1 MKRFL
6 TLFLALA
13 LIFSTIACS
22 GEQNMKDNSQ
32 TTSAT
37 ANGTQLPTHTAA
49 TTTEATSTEPSAP
62 NAPPSF
68 YAGYARADITP
79 TFPVPLND
87 SISTGVGDKIYVT
100 VVAVSDGEDK
110 ALIITADFKYTDST
124 VLSRTRLAARKH
136 GVSEENVLISA
147 THSHSS
153 VDYLGNSYPLLR
165 WKNIYYDAVD
175 EAIEAALADLKPT
188 TAEIGE
194 GRTPNFAFVRR
205 YYMEDGSFKSIH
217 HANPSTDYKE
227 HETEADDQLQVIRFD
242 REGGKDIVL
251 VNWQAHVAHAII
263 EFGGLISSDLV
274 GIMRNGA
281 EERFDVHFAYFAGAS
296 GNINLYSH
304 AGRQIYK
311 SYIHVGRA
319 LVDVLGTTLEDMTP
333 VELGKIQV
341 ESTVY
346 KARIDHSRDDL
357 YDKAM
362 LVSNY
367 DGTFAEKTTYAKSI
381 GFHSRYEAGS
391 IITKHNLGES
401 QDMPISALSFGD
413 ISFCAVPYEMFDTNG
428 MEVKN
433 ASKFKSTFI
442 CTSANGRF
450 GYIASDLGFQNGG
463 YEVYSCRFVR
473 GTGEEIANEYISL
486 LEKLYNQK

>member
-6 TLFLALA
+6 LTVLAVI
-13 LIFSTIACS
+13 LILGAVACDTGNSDTPANQTSSSEPSKADATTAEATS
-22 GEQNMKDNSQ
+22 GEQIPQ
-32 TTSAT
+32 V
-37 ANGTQLPTHTAA
+37 
-49 TTTEATSTEPSAP
+49 TE
-62 NAPPSF
+62 PSF

-79 TFPVPLND
+79 DFPVPLDNGM
-87 SISTGVGDKIYVT
+87 SIGVGDKIYVT
-100 VVAVSDGEDK
+100 VIAISDGENK
-110 ALIITADFKYTDST
+110 GLLITGDFKYSDGT
-124 VLSRTRLAARKH
+124 VLSRTRLSAEKH
-136 GVSEENVLISA
+136 GVPKENVILSA

-165 WKNIYYDAVD
+165 WKNIYYDAID

-188 TAEIGE
+188 TAETGE

-205 YYMEDGSFKSIH
+205 YYMQDGSFKSIH

-227 HETEADDQLQVIRFD
+227 HETEADDQLQVIRFN

-263 EFGGLISSDLV
+263 EFNGLISSDLV
-274 GIMRNGA
+274 GIMRNDV
-281 EERFDVHFAYFAGAS
+281 ESKHDVHFAYFAGAS
-296 GNINLYSH
+296 GNINLSSPV
-304 AGRQIYK
+304 GRQIYTN
-311 SYIHVGRA
+311 YIQVGRA
-319 LVDVLGTTLEDMTP
+319 LADVLGTALENTQP

-346 KARIDHSRDDL
+346 TATVDHSRDDL
-357 YDKAM
+357 YDLAM
-362 LVSNY
+362 QVSNY
-367 DGTFAEKTTYAKSI
+367 NGTLAEKTEYAKSI
-381 GFHSRYEAGS
+381 GFHSRYESGAL
-391 IITKHNLGES
+391 ITKHNLGES
-401 QDMPISALSFGD
+401 MDIPISAISFGD

-433 ASKFKSTFI
+433 ASQFKSNFI

-463 YEVYSCRFVR
+463 YEVYSCKFIR
-473 GTGEEIANEYISL
+473 GTGEELANEYINL